1 MNLDP
6 SFHRRAVARRG
17 GASSS
22 SSSFLCSAEVLRS
35 LLGWTLRAF
44 SGCSARSSGS
54 WTAEVTLAAPV
65 EMISPAFELQLVSA
79 GATQVFTVGNNL
91 DPARQ
96 SLTP

>member
-1 MNLDP
+1 MLLP
-6 SFHRRAVARRG
+6 G
-17 GASSS
+17 GGGGGHPALLLFSG
-22 SSSFLCSAEVLRS
+22 LLRS

-65 EMISPAFELQLVSA
+65 ERISPAFELQLASA